1 MIAFIRVESVLEED
15 ISIKYGI
22 TKKKDVNICNNSS
35 TEIVKLTIW
44 GNHLDLVRE
53 DGVYKFQG
61 LRVNSFKGKY
71 LTTTANSIIVKS
83 DVIIKR
89 RNVPLSEEEILEVN
103 MPAESIISFNRCYFC
118 KTCGRKGARSGQF
131 LVCEHCGA
139 KSLI

>member
-1 MIAFIRVESVLEED
+1 MIAFVRVESVLEED

-131 LVCEHCGA
+131 PVCEHCGA